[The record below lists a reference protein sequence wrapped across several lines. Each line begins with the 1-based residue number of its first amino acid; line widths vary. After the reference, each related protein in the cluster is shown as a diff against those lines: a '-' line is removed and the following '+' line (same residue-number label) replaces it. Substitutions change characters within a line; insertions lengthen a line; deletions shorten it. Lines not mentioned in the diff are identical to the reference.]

1 MKIEV
6 LLKPDER
13 AALELRGI
21 YEKSGYK
28 KYKMGRFEEYSLYAE
43 NKDFLSGDRVMTFTD
58 LDGRL
63 MALKPDVT
71 LSIIKNTKATRE
83 KGEKLYYIENIYR
96 ESKESHTFKEINQLG
111 LEMLGDVD
119 TPGITEVVSLAS
131 RSLLS
136 ISSDY
141 ILEISHMD
149 FVLEL
154 LYDLNVS
161 DSTRRK
167 LISHIRN
174 KNADGVRKTGEKA
187 GINEKKLEV
196 ICMLPSLY
204 GDAESTLKRA
214 KGIAIN
220 DTMRKAIDELSAVC
234 GALAKTA
241 GAENIQVDFSIV
253 NDIDYYN
260 GIIFRGYINKLAGS
274 VLAGGQYDRAM
285 KKFGKDIGAIGFAV
299 YLNEISMLSDEAYGT
314 GADGSLPKE
323 DDGGFLSIALPKG
336 RLGDK
341 VYKMFSSIGYDCPG
355 FDDDSRKLVFENAEK
370 KIRFLLVKPGDV
382 AIYVEH
388 HAADAGV
395 VGKDILLDTSPDVY
409 ELMDLKIGKCRM
421 AVAAPAGY
429 IEDMDRPL
437 RVASKYVNIAK
448 EFYSEQNRE
457 IDLIKL
463 NGSIELAPLLG
474 LTDVIVDLVET
485 GNTLR
490 DNNLIILEEF
500 RDISARFIANKSSFK
515 FKNDI
520 INDITKRLEEIVK

>member
-1 MKIEV
+1 MI
-6 LLKPDER
+6 LKPDER

-21 YEKSGYK
+21 YEQAGYK

-43 NKDFLSGDRVMTFTD
+43 NKEFLSSDKVVTFTD

-119 TPGITEVVSLAS
+119 INGVTEVASLAA

-136 ISSDY
+136 ISGDY

-154 LYDLNVS
+154 LNDLNAGESVG
-161 DSTRRK
+161 RK
-167 LISHIRN
+167 LISHIRD

-187 GINEKKLEV
+187 GIDEKKLEV
-196 ICMLPSLY
+196 ICMLTSLY
-204 GDAESTLKRA
+204 GDAENTIKRA
-214 KGIAIN
+214 GEIVIN
-220 DTMRKAIDELSAVC
+220 ETMGKALSELSLIC
-234 GALAKTA
+234 GELSKTV
-241 GAENIQVDFSIV
+241 GKDNIQVDFSIV

-260 GIIFRGYINKLAGS
+260 GIIFRGYINKLARS

-285 KKFGKDIGAIGFAV
+285 KKFGKDIGAIGFAI
-299 YLNEISMLSDEAYGT
+299 YLNEIGMLSDETYKPDT
-314 GADGSLPKE
+314 DGGLPHRDE
-323 DDGGFLSIALPKG
+323 SGFLSIALPKG

-341 VYKMFSSIGYDCPG
+341 VYKMFASIGYDCPG
-355 FDDDSRKLVFENAEK
+355 FDEDSRKLVFENSEK

-395 VGKDILLDTSPDVY
+395 VGKDILLETPADVY
-409 ELMDLKIGKCRM
+409 ELMDLNIGKCRM
-421 AVAAPAGY
+421 AVAAPSGY
-429 IEDMDRPL
+429 VEDMDRPL

-448 EFYSEQNRE
+448 DFYSGQNRE

-463 NGSIELAPLLG
+463 TGSIELAPILG
-474 LTDVIVDLVET
+474 LSDVIVDLVET

-490 DNNLIILEEF
+490 DNDLVILEEF
-500 RDISARFIANKSSFK
+500 RQISARFIANKSSFK

-520 INDITKRLEEIVK
+520 INDITKRLEEIIK